1 MHFYFFFFQINSL
14 FLKQLKNKGGSGN
27 TKTTTAMKIIKNKIK
42 TLKYMLKSIQLQINY
57 CQKELKKK
65 PLIKKSLIN
74 LYFIF

>member
-42 TLKYMLKSIQLQINY
+42 TLKYMLISIQLQINY

>member
-14 FLKQLKNKGGSGN
+14 FLKQLKNKRGSGN
-27 TKTTTAMKIIKNKIK
+27 TKTTTAMKIIKNKNTKIYAYINTVANKLLSKRIK
-42 TLKYMLKSIQLQINY
+42 N
-57 CQKELKKK
+57 KK

>member
-57 CQKELKKK
+57 CQKELKK
-65 PLIKKSLIN
+65 N
-74 LYFIF
+74 L